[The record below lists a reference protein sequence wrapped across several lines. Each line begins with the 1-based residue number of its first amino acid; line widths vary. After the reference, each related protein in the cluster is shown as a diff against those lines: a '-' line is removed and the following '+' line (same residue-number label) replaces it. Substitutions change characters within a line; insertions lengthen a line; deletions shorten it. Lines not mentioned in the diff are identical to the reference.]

1 MRQINRKIED
11 SPEHPVKLAELHVDV
26 WWGILLLV
34 IGPIYTIKYRPSKEL
49 LWPLSFYERLERICL
64 KIYRK

>member
-34 IGPIYTIKYRPSKEL
+34 IGPIYTIKYWPSKE
-49 LWPLSFYERLERICL
+49 
-64 KIYRK
+64 